1 MKRILVPTDFS
12 PASDRALEQAGAL
25 ARASRAEVCLLH
37 KVIYPPPHPPTE
49 LLDRLDDAARFDYV
63 LKEVIER
70 PEREAQEGLESR
82 KKNLEGGGV
91 AVKVLLER
99 SGDVYERLERA
110 IDSLKPDLVV
120 MGTHGRGGI
129 QKWLMGSVAEKA
141 LRHSPVD
148 VLTLHADSPVAP
160 CEGGIGEILVAT
172 DFSDGSRRAL
182 EAARRL
188 VAEIG
193 GSICLLHV
201 IESRFAPR
209 RGDMAP
215 SPLEVS
221 PEIRAQA
228 EKALRDELGSDRSGK
243 DKSVVAE
250 GDVVREIDRVAEE
263 RLSSLIAVGSH
274 GLTGVRRA
282 LLGSVAEKVARFCHL
297 PILTVR

>member
-25 ARASRAEVCLLH
+25 ARASKAEIRLLH

-49 LLDRLDDAARFDYV
+49 LLDRLDDTARFDYV

-70 PEREAQEGLESR
+70 PEREAQEGLEARR
-82 KKNLEGGGV
+82 KSLESKGV
-91 AVKVLLER
+91 AVSIHLER
-99 SGDVYERLERA
+99 SGDIYERVERA
-110 IDSLKPDLVV
+110 IESLKPDLVV

-148 VLTLHADSPVAP
+148 VLTLHADSPVAR
-160 CEGGIGEILVAT
+160 CEDGIGEILVAT

-182 EAARRL
+182 QAARRL
-188 VAEIG
+188 AAEIG

-209 RGDMAP
+209 RGD
-215 SPLEVS
+215 SPASALEVS
-221 PEIRAQA
+221 PDIRAQA
-228 EKALRDELGSDRSGK
+228 ERALRDELASDR
-243 DKSVVAE
+243 DHWVLAE
-250 GDVVREIDRVAEE
+250 GDVVREADRVAEE
-263 RLSSLIAVGSH
+263 RLSSLIVVGSH

-297 PILTVR
+297 PVLTVR